1 MINFWADHILA
12 DGGANS
18 LEMWK
23 GEIIDQVKINSSPTI
38 LENCNGIFLSLSGYR
53 NEQFCV

>member
-23 GEIIDQVKINSSPTI
+23 GEIIDQVKMNSSPI
-38 LENCNGIFLSLSGYR
+38 VLDDYNKIFLSLSGY
-53 NEQFCV
+53 